1 MTFLKCTS
9 VIALVSISALAS
21 GTTSAQADLIWGV
34 NGHPFTA
41 YPGISM
47 GRQLDFV
54 KDLGMR
60 SYRVNISRATS
71 APALAELVRG
81 AKARNIAILPVI
93 TPALDLDRSS
103 PQQLY
108 AAAHNLAV
116 TLVSKFKNDVRV
128 WELGNELE
136 NYAII
141 KACEIQDNGVQYN
154 CGWGPAGGTGM
165 LHYYGPRWAKV
176 SAVLKGLSEG
186 TIAVDP
192 TIRKAIGSA
201 GWGHTGAFLRMLED
215 GIKWDIS
222 VWHHYEGD
230 PEKAFKFLARL
241 GRPIWVTEFNH
252 SRGSESGEDAQ
263 AQGLVQMMTYLRQH
277 QHTYNVEAAHIY
289 ELMDEP
295 YWAPSFEAVM
305 GLVRMVK
312 VGPRLWRPGDP
323 KPAYYA
329 VKKFIA
335 ADRITQQAFI
345 LPEAKSATRSGAAP
359 ASPTISPPPTQVPA
373 RTSTVAAP
381 PALPIPRRCDL
392 RSFDRSASTPES
404 QVAYSYCLVLGR
416 PADGAGSQTY
426 VAAIKRG
433 QGIPQI
439 VEELL
444 NSHEFDARYAAASL
458 GNPGYVTLLYRLLLH
473 REPDGSGFRSYVSQL
488 DDGTLT
494 RAALQKELISSNEFQ
509 QNQAILFSR
518 SSLGKTR

>member
-1 MTFLKCTS
+1 MTFLKCASMT
-9 VIALVSISALAS
+9 VLVSISALIS
-21 GTTSAQADLIWGV
+21 GMISARADLIWGV

-41 YPGISM
+41 YPGVSID
-47 GRQLDFV
+47 RQLDYV

-71 APALAELVRG
+71 APALAQLVRG
-81 AKARNIAILPVI
+81 AKARNISILPVI
-93 TPALDLDRSS
+93 TPALDLDNSS
-103 PQQLY
+103 PQELY
-108 AAAHNLAV
+108 AAARDLAV
-116 TLVSKFKNDVRV
+116 TLVSQFKDDIRV

-141 KACEIQDNGVQYN
+141 KACETQDNGVQYN

-176 SAVLKGLSEG
+176 SGVLKGLSDG

-201 GWGHTGAFLRMLED
+201 GWGHTGSFLRMLED

-252 SRGSESGEDAQ
+252 PRGSESGEDAQ
-263 AQGLVQMMTYLRQH
+263 AQGLIQMMTYLRQY
-277 QHTYNVEAAHIY
+277 QHTYSVEAAHIY
-289 ELMDEP
+289 ELLDEP

-312 VGPRLWRPGDP
+312 VGPRHWRPKDP

-329 VKKFIA
+329 VKNFIA
-335 ADRITQQAFI
+335 AGSTTQQAFI
-345 LPEAKSATRSGAAP
+345 PPEARSATPGAAP
-359 ASPTISPPPTQVPA
+359 TSPTTAPPAQMPA
-373 RTSTVAAP
+373 QSSALAAP
-381 PALPIPRRCDL
+381 PALPVPRRCEL
-392 RSFDRSASTPES
+392 RSFERSVSTPEN

-416 PADGAGSQTY
+416 PMDGAGGQTY
-426 VAAIKRG
+426 VAAVKRG
-433 QGIPQI
+433 QGILQI

-444 NSHEFDARYAAASL
+444 NSQEFDIRYATASL
-458 GNPGYVTLLYRLLLH
+458 GNAGYVTLLYRLLLH
-473 REPDGSGFRSYVSQL
+473 REPDGSGFRSYVSRL

-494 RAALQKELISSNEFQ
+494 RAALQKELITSNEFQ
-509 QNQAILFSR
+509 QNQTILFSR

>member
-1 MTFLKCTS
+1 MTFLKCAS
-9 VIALVSISALAS
+9 VIALMSISALAS

-47 GRQLDFV
+47 DRQLDFV

-93 TPALDLDRSS
+93 TPALDLDNSS

-116 TLVSKFKNDVRV
+116 TLVSQFKNDIRI

-141 KACEIQDNGVQYN
+141 KACEIQDDGVQYN

-192 TIRKAIGSA
+192 TIRKAVGTA

-230 PEKAFKFLARL
+230 PEKAFKFLATL

-263 AQGLVQMMTYLRQH
+263 AQGLIQMMTYLRQYRR
-277 QHTYNVEAAHIY
+277 TYNVEGAHIY

-335 ADRITQQAFI
+335 ADGITQQA
-345 LPEAKSATRSGAAP
+345 LVPSEARSATRSGAAP
-359 ASPTISPPPTQVPA
+359 ASPTIAPPAQMPA
-373 RTSTVAAP
+373 RMSTVAVP
-381 PALPIPRRCDL
+381 PALPVPRQCDL
-392 RSFDRSASTPES
+392 RSFDHSGSTPEN
-404 QVAYSYCLVLGR
+404 QVAYSYCLILGR
-416 PADGAGSQTY
+416 PVDGAGNQTY
-426 VAAIKRG
+426 VTAIKGG
-433 QGIPQI
+433 QSILR
-439 VEELL
+439 VLEELL
-444 NSHEFDARYAAASL
+444 NSHEFGERYAAASL
-458 GNPGYVTLLYRLLLH
+458 GNVEYVTLLYRLLLH
-473 REPDGSGFRSYVSQL
+473 REPDGSGLRSYVSQL
-488 DDGTLT
+488 DAGKLT
-494 RAALQKELISSNEFQ
+494 RSVLQQELIASSEFQ
-509 QNQAILFSR
+509 KRQAILFSG
-518 SSLGKTR
+518 SSRGKTR